1 MSEMRQ
7 VAVLGAGTV
16 GSSWAAL
23 FAARG
28 LSVRFFDAHEQTHAE
43 AGERIRNNAAFLAD
57 EGLADSTA
65 YRTGIEALA
74 AASSIEE
81 LVFDADFI
89 QESVTESYDVKKAIL
104 GPTSEASP
112 PEAIIASSSSG
123 LLMTELQ
130 KVIKHPERSVIA
142 HPFNPPHLVPLVE
155 LVPGDQTSEQTVQ
168 TARTFFE
175 SIGKVPVVLNKE
187 VPGHIAN
194 RLSAALW
201 REAIDLVASGV
212 ASVEEVDKALHA
224 GPGLRWA
231 ILGQHMIY
239 HLGGGEG
246 GYRNFIDHI
255 GATFGE
261 YWKTMPTW
269 SEIPEAAKEQIVQ
282 GVVEEQGERTLAEMS
297 QWRDEKLVKLV
308 KAIYGE

>member
-1 MSEMRQ
+1 MSEMKQ
-7 VAVLGAGTV
+7 IAILGAGTV

-43 AGERIRNNAAFLAD
+43 ARERICNNAAFLA
-57 EGLADSTA
+57 EAGLADSAA
-65 YRTGIEALA
+65 YERGINALA
-74 AASSIEE
+74 ASPNIEE
-81 LVFDADFI
+81 LVCDADFI

-112 PEAIIASSSSG
+112 SEAIIASSSSG

-155 LVPGDQTSEQTVQ
+155 LAPGEQTSQQTVQ
-168 TARTFFE
+168 TARAFFE

-201 REAIDLVASGV
+201 REAVDLVASGV
-212 ASVEEVDKALHA
+212 ASVDEVDKALHA

-239 HLGGGEG
+239 HLGGGAG

-255 GATFGE
+255 GSTFSE

-269 SEIPEAAKEQIVQ
+269 TEIPEPAKEQIVQ
-282 GVVEEQGERTLAEMS
+282 GVVEAQGKRTLAEMS
-297 QWRDEKLVKLV
+297 QWRDQKLVKLV
-308 KAIYGE
+308 KAIYK

>member
-1 MSEMRQ
+1 MSDMKQ
-7 VAVLGAGTV
+7 IAILGAGTV
-16 GSSWAAL
+16 GSSWASL
-23 FAARG
+23 FVAHG
-28 LSVRFFDAHEQTHAE
+28 LSVRFFDAHEQTQSE
-43 AGERIRNNAAFLAD
+43 AWKHIRANAAFLAK
-57 EGLADSTA
+57 EGLADSSD
-65 YRTGIEALA
+65 YERGINALA

-81 LVFDADFI
+81 LVCDADFI

-104 GPTSEASP
+104 GPTSEASRP
-112 PEAIIASSSSG
+112 DAIIASSSSG
-123 LLMTELQ
+123 LLMTEVQ
-130 KVIKHPERSVIA
+130 KAIKHPERSVIA

-155 LVPGDQTSEQTVQ
+155 LVPGEQTSEQTVQ
-168 TARTFFE
+168 AARVFFE

-246 GYRNFIDHI
+246 GYLNFIDHI
-255 GATFGE
+255 GSTFSE

-269 SEIPEAAKEQIVQ
+269 TEIPEEVKEQIVR
-282 GVVEEQGERTLAEMS
+282 GVVEAQGERTLAEVS
-297 QWRDEKLVKLV
+297 QWRDDKLVKLV
-308 KAIYGE
+308 KAVYGE